1 MSDLD
6 PILSAWSASEP
17 SNDFA
22 AKVNAKLDAANAQP
36 PRRRVG
42 RRGRIGVTLG
52 VAAAAAMLALAFV
65 SLPRSGDH
73 RVASRDSV
81 AIGHRAVAVMEPGAA
96 LTYRVGW
103 SGDAEIE
110 QTAGNVFYRVERGGA
125 FRVHTP
131 GGDVVVHGTCFR
143 VEVNAM
149 KSIRSGAL
157 GATLGAAIT
166 ATVLVTVYEG
176 KVSLANPQ
184 GKVSLS
190 AGSRA
195 EASAQNAPRAV
206 DDTTASTATNAAPSA
221 PPGGFGTLSRDELVT
236 QAEAQRNEIVGLHRQ
251 MTKLRSELDSAN
263 ASLEGQAKENR
274 RGFSLEPTPQELAEM
289 AKTCTLKWDAPPLG
303 SEPFNLGPKRG
314 DLSQE
319 ERNAVNKAM
328 AEQHDE
334 VTRELRALYVEVTGD
349 RAHADAAAADALT
362 MELQEKST
370 RVDVQLAYQ
379 KLALERAGQLAPP
392 ANNVGQSAIE
402 RALRIV
408 TGLGD
413 RTERTI
419 AQVIGADRARN
430 LRKRNNG
437 WDSRSVSS
445 NGCPGG
451 GDKE

>member
-6 PILSAWSASEP
+6 PILSAWTASEP
-17 SNDFA
+17 PDDFA
-22 AKVNAKLDAANAQP
+22 AKVTAKLDSATAP
-36 PRRRVG
+36 PARRRVG
-42 RRGRIGVTLG
+42 RVIAALGV
-52 VAAAAAMLALAFV
+52 VAAAAVISLAFV
-65 SLPRSGDH
+65 SLPSSGDH

-81 AIGHRAVAVMEPGAA
+81 AIGHRAVAVMEQGAA

-103 SGDAEIE
+103 SGDAAID

-143 VEVNAM
+143 VEVNPM
-149 KSIRSGAL
+149 KAIRSGAL
-157 GATLGAAIT
+157 GATIGAAIT

-195 EASAQNAPRAV
+195 EASAQTAPRAV
-206 DDTTASTATNAAPSA
+206 GDDSAATATAPAPNA
-221 PPGGFGTLSRDELVT
+221 PPGGFGALSRDELVT
-236 QAEAQRNEIVGLHRQ
+236 QAEAQRSEIVGLHAQ
-251 MTKLRSELDSAN
+251 MTKLRSELESAN
-263 ASLEGQAKENR
+263 ASLEGQAKESR

-303 SEPFNLGPKRG
+303 SEPFSLGPKRG
-314 DLSQE
+314 DLSVE
-319 ERNAVNKAM
+319 ERNAINKAL
-328 AEQHDE
+328 AEQHE
-334 VTRELRALYVEVTGD
+334 QVTRELRALYVEVTGD

-362 MELQEKST
+362 MEIHEKST
-370 RVDVQLAYQ
+370 RADVQLAYQ
-379 KLALERAGQLAPP
+379 KLALERAGQLPPP

-408 TGLGD
+408 TSLGE

-419 AQVIGADRARN
+419 AQVVGADRARN

-451 GDKE
+451 SDKE